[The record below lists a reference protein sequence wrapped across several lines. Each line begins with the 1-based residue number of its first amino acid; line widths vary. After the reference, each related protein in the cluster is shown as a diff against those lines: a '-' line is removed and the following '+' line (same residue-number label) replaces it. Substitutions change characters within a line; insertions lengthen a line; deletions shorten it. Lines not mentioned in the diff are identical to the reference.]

1 MRCYLKI
8 LCQRITKKAAYSTG
22 REVGLFVLEG
32 VTVVN
37 GAQTTGVIGSVY
49 INSPGLISDAKVQ
62 IQMIDIGNAD
72 SDQAAQITK
81 LSNTQN
87 KIEGKDFASLDPTQ
101 ERLRMELSLGG
112 IQYLYKTGAKIEN
125 PEKEISFDEAI
136 ISQACLYRRTDRKY

>member
-1 MRCYLKI
+1 MEIVFLQKIIRYYKGSTDVNQGIRDVLTKEPDKFFYYNNGIKI

-101 ERLRMELSLGG
+101 KDLEWSL
-112 IQYLYKTGAKIEN
+112 A
-125 PEKEISFDEAI
+125 
-136 ISQACLYRRTDRKY
+136 